1 MAIASPTA
9 APDTPPIPTTA
20 TRCQR
25 VPAVAT
31 AAVVGAVLLLTPT
44 ITATAG
50 VATGS
55 NRPVAAAPATGAAGG
70 HLPPSR
76 AADPS
81 AGKRPPPVTAAA
93 SPPVSHSLRGMRRPP
108 PPPARTT
115 DDGDPSLSARLAP
128 ARPGPMD
135 ATVPSVQRD
144 TTDPQ
149 PGQEVRTVAAEGGG
163 GCTHVD
169 GACIMMGEEQGKMQR
184 RLGKGAGRRGGSRR
198 GRGWKKE
205 GQKREVLR
213 REGSPTVEHD
223 EGQWGWGRQNRQRT
237 EVAPVGGTC
246 LPRMKK
252 TQARHRR
259 RYRPSTTQ

>member
-93 SPPVSHSLRGMRRPP
+93 SPPVSHSLRRMRRPP

-169 GACIMMGEEQGKMQR
+169 GACIMMGEEQGKMQ
-184 RLGKGAGRRGGSRR
+184 
-198 GRGWKKE
+198 
-205 GQKREVLR
+205 EVLR